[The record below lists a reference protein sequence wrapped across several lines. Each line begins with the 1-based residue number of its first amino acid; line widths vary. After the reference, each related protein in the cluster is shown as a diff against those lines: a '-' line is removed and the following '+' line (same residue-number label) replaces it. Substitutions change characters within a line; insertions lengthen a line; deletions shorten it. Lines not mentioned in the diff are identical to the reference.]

1 MDMGNPRRDI
11 TINASDLMKPK
22 KAPAAKPVAKQPVKK
37 VAAGDSPVVKLGTT
51 NKQDEA
57 FKKKPVDTKGAKKKK
72 KKVKPNAFGC
82 TAFALLGV
90 FLGMAGIACA
100 FLFPPLGIPFGIGGV
115 FAALASKRR
124 IGKFDRN
131 PQWVAAMLFSAAAIV
146 VVLLFMPRWFMRMQS
161 GQGELKSPSTYENMI
176 DGMSGDAKDASDKFG
191 SFWDKYIDPIL
202 PEH

>member
-1 MDMGNPRRDI
+1 MGNPRRDI
-11 TINASDLMKPK
+11 TINASDLMGQK
-22 KAPAAKPVAKQPVKK
+22 KAPPAKPVAKQPVKK
-37 VAAGDSPVVKLGTT
+37 VVAGDSPVAKRESV
-51 NKQDEA
+51 NRQDGA
-57 FKKKPVDTKGAKKKK
+57 FKKKPAGVKGARKK

>member
-1 MDMGNPRRDI
+1 MGNPRRDI
-11 TINASDLMKPK
+11 TINASDLVKPK

-37 VAAGDSPVVKLGTT
+37 VAAGDSPVAKPETMSR
-51 NKQDEA
+51 QDEA
-57 FKKKPVDTKGAKKKK
+57 FKKKPADVKGAKKK

-82 TAFALLGV
+82 TMFALLGV
-90 FLGMAGIACA
+90 LLGMAGIACA
-100 FLFPPLGIPFGIGGV
+100 FLLPPLGIPFGVGGI

-131 PQWVAAMLFSAAAIV
+131 PQWVAPMLFSVAAVV
-146 VVLLFMPRWFMRMQS
+146 VVLLFMPRWFMRLQS

-176 DGMSGDAKDASDKFG
+176 DGMSDDAKDASDKFG
-191 SFWDKYIDPIL
+191 SFWDKYVDPVL

>member
-1 MDMGNPRRDI
+1 MGNPRRDI
-11 TINASDLMKPK
+11 TINASDLMRQK
-22 KAPAAKPVAKQPVKK
+22 KAPPAKPVAKQPVKK
-37 VAAGDSPVVKLGTT
+37 VAAGDSPVA
-51 NKQDEA
+51 KQASANRQDGA
-57 FKKKPVDTKGAKKKK
+57 FNKKPVGAKDAGKK

-82 TAFALLGV
+82 TMFALLGV
-90 FLGMAGIACA
+90 LLGMAGIACA

-131 PQWVAAMLFSAAAIV
+131 PQWVAAMLFSVAAIV

-191 SFWDKYIDPIL
+191 SFWDKYVDPIL